1 MPISHVPA
9 EVICEWND
17 WVNEQRRPTFTEPV
31 FTVEEQAA
39 IDHFHTGWDK
49 VADETQDSL
58 HELEVLH
65 EAGVLAAAPRRR
77 LVGITSLRTARSF
90 SECFEQ
96 F

>member
-31 FTVEEQAA
+31 FTVEEEAA

-49 VADETQDSL
+49 VADETHDSL
-58 HELEVLH
+58 PELEVLMKP
-65 EAGVLAAAPRRR
+65 ESWRPLRDAASRALQVFDQRGR
-77 LVGITSLRTARSF
+77 F